1 MIPMQYYV
9 YILASQ
15 PNGTLYIGRTHDLV
29 KRVWQHKRKFVKSF
43 TSKYAIDKLV
53 YFEVHQDAGAMVQR
67 ERRLKTWERAW
78 KVALIEREN
87 PNWDDLY
94 EEITK

>member
-1 MIPMQYYV
+1 MQYYV

-15 PNGTLYIGRTHDLV
+15 PNGTLYIGRTDDLV
-29 KRVWQHKRKFVKSF
+29 KRVWQHKQKFVKSF

-53 YFEVHQDAGAMVQR
+53 YFEVHQDAGAIVQR

-78 KVALIEREN
+78 KVALIEKEN
-87 PNWDDLY
+87 PNWVDLF

>member
-1 MIPMQYYV
+1 MQYYV

-15 PNGTLYIGRTHDLV
+15 PNGMLYIGRTDDLV
-29 KRVWQHKRKFVKSF
+29 KRVWQHKQKFVKSF

-53 YFEVHQDAGAMVQR
+53 YFEVHQDAGAIVQR

-78 KVALIEREN
+78 KVALIEKEN
-87 PNWDDLY
+87 PNWVDLY

>member
-1 MIPMQYYV
+1 MQYYV

-15 PNGTLYIGRTHDLV
+15 PNGTLYIGRTDDLV
-29 KRVWQHKRKFVKSF
+29 KMVWQHKQKFVKFF

-53 YFEVHQDAGAMVQR
+53 YFEVHQDAGAIVQR

-78 KVALIEREN
+78 KVALIEKEN
-87 PNWDDLY
+87 PNWVDLY

>member
-1 MIPMQYYV
+1 MQYYV

-15 PNGTLYIGRTHDLV
+15 PNGTLYIGRTDDLV
-29 KRVWQHKRKFVKSF
+29 KRVWQHKQKFVKSF

-53 YFEVHQDAGAMVQR
+53 YFEVHQDAGAIVQR

-78 KVALIEREN
+78 KVALIEKEN
-87 PNWDDLY
+87 PNWVDLY

>member
-1 MIPMQYYV
+1 M
-9 YILASQ
+9 
-15 PNGTLYIGRTHDLV
+15 
-29 KRVWQHKRKFVKSF
+29 
-43 TSKYAIDKLV
+43 

>member
-1 MIPMQYYV
+1 MQYYV

-15 PNGTLYIGRTHDLV
+15 PNGTLYIGRTDDLV
-29 KRVWQHKRKFVKSF
+29 KRVWQHKQKFVKSF

-67 ERRLKTWERAW
+67 ERCMKTWERAW
-78 KVALIEREN
+78 KVALIEKEN

>member
-1 MIPMQYYV
+1 M
-9 YILASQ
+9 
-15 PNGTLYIGRTHDLV
+15 
-29 KRVWQHKRKFVKSF
+29 KSF

>member
-1 MIPMQYYV
+1 MQYYV

-15 PNGTLYIGRTHDLV
+15 PNGTLYIGRTDDLV
-29 KRVWQHKRKFVKSF
+29 KRVWQHKQKFVKSF
-43 TSKYAIDKLV
+43 TSKYAIGKLV
-53 YFEVHQDAGAMVQR
+53 YFEVHQDAGAIVQR

-78 KVALIEREN
+78 KVALIEKEN
-87 PNWDDLY
+87 PNWVDLY

>member
-1 MIPMQYYV
+1 MQYYV

-15 PNGTLYIGRTHDLV
+15 PNGTLYIGRTNDLV
-29 KRVWQHKRKFVKSF
+29 KRVWQHKQKFVKSF

-53 YFEVHQDAGAMVQR
+53 YFEVHQDAGAIVQR

-78 KVALIEREN
+78 KVALIEKEN
-87 PNWDDLY
+87 PNWVDLY